1 MKTDLPVQYQIGSYH
16 EEVNIYITPHS
27 SMCLN
32 AVSGIPIWFMGH
44 EMVTFLTLPG
54 ESPEAGVSLQYI
66 HRIYVYIPIRWKTS
80 DQWKLKGS
88 NWIMFVAISRT
99 DCDFSVHTNSLHI
112 ESARSQP
119 WFIDSENEWK
129 KKENQREKPKT
140 LLTMTKVVKWINV
153 RIGNSLKIRIPLYL
167 CLMGWKECCLSINK
181 LSRYPLIRGLRT

>member
-1 MKTDLPVQYQIGSYH
+1 MKTDLFVQYQIGSYH

>member
-66 HRIYVYIPIRWKTS
+66 HRICLHTYTVKKPPI
-80 DQWKLKGS
+80 
-88 NWIMFVAISRT
+88 N
-99 DCDFSVHTNSLHI
+99 
-112 ESARSQP
+112 ES
-119 WFIDSENEWK
+119 
-129 KKENQREKPKT
+129 
-140 LLTMTKVVKWINV
+140 
-153 RIGNSLKIRIPLYL
+153 
-167 CLMGWKECCLSINK
+167 
-181 LSRYPLIRGLRT
+181 

>member
-1 MKTDLPVQYQIGSYH
+1 MKTDLFVQYQIGSYH

-32 AVSGIPIWFMGH
+32 AVSGPDSNMIYGPWNGNISNFTWRVPWSRCIPSIHPQNMS
-44 EMVTFLTLPG
+44 TYLYG
-54 ESPEAGVSLQYI
+54 E
-66 HRIYVYIPIRWKTS
+66 KTS

-129 KKENQREKPKT
+129 KKENQREKP
-140 LLTMTKVVKWINV
+140 
-153 RIGNSLKIRIPLYL
+153 
-167 CLMGWKECCLSINK
+167 
-181 LSRYPLIRGLRT
+181 

>member
-1 MKTDLPVQYQIGSYH
+1 MKTDLFVQYQIGSYH

-44 EMVTFLTLPG
+44 ELVTFLTLPG

-140 LLTMTKVVKWINV
+140 LLTMKK
-153 RIGNSLKIRIPLYL
+153 S
-167 CLMGWKECCLSINK
+167 
-181 LSRYPLIRGLRT
+181 

>member
-1 MKTDLPVQYQIGSYH
+1 MKTDLFVQYQIGSYH

-54 ESPEAGVSLQYI
+54 ESPVAGVSLQYI
-66 HRIYVYIPIRWKTS
+66 HRIYVCEKTS

-99 DCDFSVHTNSLHI
+99 DWLFSPYKLPAHWVSKIAALVYWFREWMEEKR
-112 ESARSQP
+112 ESKR
-119 WFIDSENEWK
+119 
-129 KKENQREKPKT
+129 KT
-140 LLTMTKVVKWINV
+140 L
-153 RIGNSLKIRIPLYL
+153 NSFNNEK
-167 CLMGWKECCLSINK
+167 
-181 LSRYPLIRGLRT
+181 SRKMN

>member
-1 MKTDLPVQYQIGSYH
+1 MKTDLFVQYQIGSYH

-27 SMCLN
+27 SN
-32 AVSGIPIWFMGH
+32 VSKCCVRDSNMIYGPWNGNISNFTWRVPWSRCIPSIHPQNMS
-44 EMVTFLTLPG
+44 TYLYG
-54 ESPEAGVSLQYI
+54 E
-66 HRIYVYIPIRWKTS
+66 KTS

-129 KKENQREKPKT
+129 KKENQREKP
-140 LLTMTKVVKWINV
+140 
-153 RIGNSLKIRIPLYL
+153 
-167 CLMGWKECCLSINK
+167 
-181 LSRYPLIRGLRT
+181 

>member
-1 MKTDLPVQYQIGSYH
+1 MLTNENRSVHSISNRVLSWRSKYLHYTPFLHVSKCCVRDSNMIYGPWNG
-16 EEVNIYITPHS
+16 NISNFTWRVPWS
-27 SMCLN
+27 RC
-32 AVSGIPIWFMGH
+32 IPSIHPQNMS
-44 EMVTFLTLPG
+44 TYLYG
-54 ESPEAGVSLQYI
+54 E
-66 HRIYVYIPIRWKTS
+66 KTS

-140 LLTMTKVVKWINV
+140 LLTMKK
-153 RIGNSLKIRIPLYL
+153 S
-167 CLMGWKECCLSINK
+167 
-181 LSRYPLIRGLRT
+181 